1 MNSLKRIQTKSE
13 MESHIKL
20 NERITMLVDIIDT
33 MQMTQQQM
41 YSKIEFLEKRIR
53 LLEEPDY
60 EVQELFD
67 KIRKDNANTYNK

>member
-1 MNSLKRIQTKSE
+1 

>member
-1 MNSLKRIQTKSE
+1 

-41 YSKIEFLEKRIR
+41 YSKVEFLEKRIR

-67 KIRKDNANTYNK
+67 KIRKENESNHCK

>member
-1 MNSLKRIQTKSE
+1 

-67 KIRKDNANTYNK
+67 KIRKENESNHCK